1 MESFAVLLEPYKDLI
16 SSSAAIATY
25 LHQLSAFAICNSIRK
40 QKSTVGFSIIPFL
53 VGTVIS
59 IIFLRFGLILNDTTT
74 LHVNL
79 IGTALNLGYVCY
91 YFYYTNNVKDK
102 TLAWIQI
109 GYASAFVA
117 AVFLYTYI
125 ENPKDLP
132 FRYGL
137 ILTGVLFY
145 FVGSPMLHL
154 GEIIRNK
161 STAGMPFP
169 IILSGTLISFLW
181 FLYGVVTREYFVI
194 FQNAVFLLM
203 NAVQLSLFAVYGFP
217 KPTHKSKKSDSYR
230 PAKTCSNNNDKKKN

>member
-16 SSSAAIATY
+16 SSSAAIVTY
-25 LHQLSAFAICNSIRK
+25 LHQLSGLAICNDIRK
-40 QKSTVGFSIIPFL
+40 QKSTVGFSILPFL
-53 VGTVIS
+53 AGTVIS
-59 IIFLRFGLILNDTTT
+59 VLVLRFGAILNDTTT
-74 LHVNL
+74 VHVNL
-79 IGTALNLGYVCY
+79 IGTALNLSYVCY
-91 YFYYTNNVKDK
+91 YFWYTNNIKDK
-102 TLAWIQI
+102 TLAWAQI

-117 AVFLYTYI
+117 AVFAYTYV
-125 ENPKDLP
+125 ENQKDLP

-137 ILTGVLFY
+137 ILTAVLFY

-194 FQNAVFLLM
+194 FQNAVIFLM
-203 NAVQLSLFAVYGFP
+203 SAVQLSLFAVYGFP
-217 KPTHKSKKSDSYR
+217 KPTHKSKKSGS
-230 PAKTCSNNNDKKKN
+230 PANINNNDKKKN